1 MVAVHVVWAVYGA
14 LMGAALAS
22 YGCVIAERVPRGETL
37 GGRSHCV
44 CGRQLRAVELVP
56 VLGWLACRGCARCCG
71 ARLPIGYLVA
81 ELLAGVLGGT
91 VAAVGSVLASRGSFW
106 LGVALAVL
114 VLAACLAVTVA
125 LRWPRRGAAK

>member
-37 GGRSHCV
+37 GGRSHCA
-44 CGRQLRAVELVP
+44 CGRQLRAAELAP
-56 VLGWLACRGCARCCG
+56 VLGWVACRGRARCCG

-91 VAAVGSVLASRGSFW
+91 VAAVGSVLASQGSLW
-106 LGVALAVL
+106 LGVAIAVL
-114 VLAACLAVTVA
+114 GFAACLGATVT
-125 LRWPRRGAAK
+125 LRWPRGS